1 MDYLA
6 IVCKIDNVNAQNT
19 RRKENAWYFFFF
31 VQAKNIFIKYELTKS
46 IKTTISK
53 GVITKILKK
62 IYQTSVQI
70 LTFKRY
76 YSMLE
81 KA

>member
-1 MDYLA
+1 MR
-6 IVCKIDNVNAQNT
+6 KIHGEKKT
-19 RRKENAWYFFFF
+19 RGIFFF